1 MNKETKELQ
10 RRLNRDYLTIDD
22 VIQSGDV
29 GKIYLVIGKDP
40 TVKYW
45 FCKNEDG
52 NILVP
57 ADKEPY
63 YSEISHRLLIIG
75 NGFDLHCG
83 TNSRYSVFF
92 DEQFGISLGRKI
104 RELYSEP
111 DKDKDDKDIE
121 EQRFIENAKNIFDV
135 HYIKLHSASIK
146 ETFRYIEINYLTE
159 CKTELLDKI
168 DILDKYQSQKAILLL
183 NQIDQK
189 IRWYQGSFSKWDVVF
204 FLDKLFS
211 FDQDKANWSDVETT
225 IFNVVNFVL
234 RNKKY
239 NLWIKRKKIGNTNYF
254 KYLVIK
260 LFSDHL
266 DKETKLANDM
276 LDELK
281 QFEMEFAAFIQRK
294 ETLQYYINA
303 KSTIENI
310 LHVKNTQII
319 LDVFDFNYSLN
330 YYDAEKYLNLSSKIS
345 IHSWTNIHGI
355 ADYNKKFN
363 KEKDVKSTEPIF
375 GFDLHKILEHSN
387 KKIYNDPRLKFT
399 KSYRLSTNHV
409 NNIRTKDFQ
418 KKIDIITIIGHSL
431 SKADYSYFE
440 SIFDKYNLYSGEVI
454 LECYYAK
461 EFELEVDYT
470 EQVDNLLT
478 DYGNTLEGKHGENIF
493 NKLMLEQRLK
503 ILPY

>member
-1 MNKETKELQ
+1 MNEETKELQ
-10 RRLNRDYLTIDD
+10 RKLNKDYLTIDD
-22 VIQSGDV
+22 VIQYGSV
-29 GKIYLVIGKDP
+29 RKIYLVIGKNP

-45 FCKNEDG
+45 FCKNKDG
-52 NILVP
+52 NVLVP

-83 TNSRYSVFF
+83 TNSRYPVFF
-92 DEQFGISLGRKI
+92 DEQFGISLGREI
-104 RELYSEP
+104 RKLYSEP
-111 DKDKDDKDIE
+111 NENKDGKDIE
-121 EQRFIENAKNIFDV
+121 EQRFIENAKSIFDV
-135 HYIKLHSASIK
+135 HYIKRHCADIK

-168 DILDKYQSQKAILLL
+168 DILDNCQSQKAISLL

-189 IRWYQGSFSKWDVVF
+189 IRWYQSSFSKWDVVF
-204 FLDKLFS
+204 FLAKLFS
-211 FDQDKANWSDVETT
+211 FDQNKTNWSDVETI
-225 IFNVVNFVL
+225 IFKVVNFVFS
-234 RNKKY
+234 N
-239 NLWIKRKKIGNTNYF
+239 NNFGIKLKKIGNTNYF
-254 KYLVIK
+254 KHLVTE
-260 LFSDHL
+260 LFADQSN
-266 DKETKLANDM
+266 KETDLANDM
-276 LDELK
+276 LNELK
-281 QFEMEFAAFIQRK
+281 QFEREFAAFIQRK

-303 KSTIENI
+303 KNTIESI

-330 YYDAEKYLNLSSKIS
+330 HYDAKNYLNLSSKIS

-363 KEKDVKSTEPIF
+363 KEKDVKSPEPIF
-375 GFDLHKILEHSN
+375 GFDLHKILKHPNE
-387 KKIYNDPRLKFT
+387 KIYNDPRLKFT

-431 SKADYSYFE
+431 SEADYSYFE

-461 EFELEVDYT
+461 RYESEADYT

-478 DYGNTLEGKHGENIF
+478 NYGNTLEGKHGENIF